1 MEQFL
6 SPLFLQRAQEAQSLR
21 ETNTLTTRYGLSL
34 SEQDITA
41 LMEKRRDALSETGRV
56 EFGKGILEKLIF
68 AFCDSPYL
76 FQETYV
82 ETMLSLQDAFYYFKN
97 ESLDTLTDDELI
109 AYMKEHFDG
118 DCEGS
123 AEYLV
128 GTLLDDLC
136 RDIRADHEEG

>member
-6 SPLFLQRAQEAQSLR
+6 SPLMLQQAMEAQGLR
-21 ETNTLTTRYGLSL
+21 EANALTARYGLTL
-34 SEQDITA
+34 NEQDITA
-41 LMEKRRDALSETGRV
+41 LMEKRAAALTEAGRV
-56 EFGKGILEKLIF
+56 EFGKGILEKLVY

-82 ETMLSLQDAFYYFKN
+82 DTLLTLQEAFYYFKN

-109 AYMKEHFDG
+109 GFMKEHFDG

-123 AEYLV
+123 AEYLA
-128 GTLLDDLC
+128 GTLLEDLC
-136 RDIRADHEEG
+136 REIRYEEEE

>member
-1 MEQFL
+1 MEEFL
-6 SPLFLQRAQEAQSLR
+6 SPLMLQRTMEAQSLR
-21 ETNTLTTRYGLSL
+21 AANELTTRYGLTL
-34 SEQDITA
+34 SERDIAT
-41 LMEKRRDALSETGRV
+41 LLEKRQDALLETGRV
-56 EFGKGILEKLIF
+56 EFGKGILEKLVF

-82 ETMLSLQDAFYYFKN
+82 ETLLALQEAFYYFKN

-109 AYMKEHFDG
+109 AFMKEHFDG

-123 AEYLV
+123 VDYLA

-136 RDIRADHEEG
+136 RDIRYGEEE